1 MLPTCCTCNGTKS
14 SLAAC
19 EHLPPGLSCTG
30 SASWPARAQM
40 LPDPA
45 TVLGI
50 QEPRS
55 EGWGACGARQMHGYG
70 CTGVRVGPGW
80 LEGCVC
86 VCLCV
91 RWMHGQTHGHAVV
104 RCKAQSPF
112 LGTRMNDEQACER
125 GSHMFCTKA
134 VVIVS
139 SIHGHC
145 LSDAAKTLDDQGIAT
160 PVANGQLAML
170 CYCLH
175 MLCYCLH
182 MLHAWATHPHAAQ
195 VCAYDA
201 VIKISAST

>member
-1 MLPTCCTCNGTKS
+1 MKAGELVAHGRCMGT
-14 SLAAC
+14 AA
-19 EHLPPGLSCTG
+19 
-30 SASWPARAQM
+30 R
-40 LPDPA
+40 
-45 TVLGI
+45 VLGWALAGL
-50 QEPRS
+50 R
-55 EGWGACGARQMHGYG
+55 
-70 CTGVRVGPGW
+70 GVCV
-80 LEGCVC
+80 CVC